1 MAVQRTFSI
10 IKPDATERNLTGA
23 INAVIEKAGL
33 RIIGQ
38 RRIQM
43 TRAQAERFYS
53 VHSARPFFGELVDF
67 MTSGPVVVQVLEGE
81 DAVAKYREVMGAT
94 NPADAAEGTIRRLFA
109 KSIGENS
116 VHGSDSAENAAIEI
130 AQFFSE
136 ADIAG

>member
-33 RIIGQ
+33 RIVGQ

-43 TRAQAERFYS
+43 TRAQAERFYA

-94 NPADAAEGTIRRLFA
+94 NPADAAEGTIRKLFA

-136 ADIAG
+136 ADITA